1 LSILRRSVVLAASVA
16 LVAGAAACE
25 KSSNSSS
32 SSNGGSGKKIALL
45 LPESQTTR
53 YESFDKPI
61 FEAKVKALCSDCTV
75 VYQNA
80 SQDENK
86 QKQQMDGVLAQG
98 VNVVVLDPVNG
109 ESAGTLATTAK
120 AKKVPVVAYDRLIK
134 NTDLD
139 AYVSFDNEE
148 VGRAQAQSL
157 LDKLKADGKT
167 SGKIVMINGSTTDNN
182 ALLFNKGAHSVF
194 DKQTAFQLTPSKDF
208 FTPEWKPENAQTFMA
223 GQIATLGKTGFVGV
237 YSANDGMAGGAIA
250 AMRSAGIKPIPPVT
264 GQDSELAA
272 IQRILTGDQYMTIY
286 KSYKAEA
293 EKTAEV
299 AVALAQG
306 KTPAGLDAK
315 VNNGQKDVPS
325 ALLPVVAA
333 TKDKIASTI
342 VADKL
347 WTVQQICTAEFAT
360 ACKSAGLQ

>member
-1 LSILRRSVVLAASVA
+1 MAG
-16 LVAGAAACE
+16 GAAACE
-25 KSSNSSS
+25 KSSDSSS
-32 SSNGGSGKKIALL
+32 SSGGGGKKIALL

-61 FEAKVKALCSDCTV
+61 FEAKVAELCKDCKV
-75 VYQNA
+75 LYQNA

-86 QKQQMDGVLAQG
+86 QKQQMDAVLTQG
-98 VNVVVLDPVNG
+98 ANVVVLDPVNG

-120 AKKVPVVAYDRLIK
+120 AKKIPVVAYDRLIK
-134 NTDLD
+134 NADLD

-148 VGRAQAQSL
+148 VGRAQAQAL

-167 SGKIVMINGSTTDNN
+167 SGNIVMINGSTTDNN
-182 ALLFNKGAHSVF
+182 AILFNKGARSVF
-194 DKQTAFQLTPSKDF
+194 DKQTAFKTVPKPDF

-223 GQIATLGKTGFVGV
+223 GQISSLGKTGFVGV

-250 AMRSAGIKPIPPVT
+250 AMRSAGIKPIPPIT

-293 EKTAEV
+293 EKTAEI

-306 KTPAGLDAK
+306 KTASDLTAK

-333 TKDKIASTI
+333 TKENIKDTI

-347 WTVQQICTAEFAT
+347 WKVEEICTAEFAT